1 MTSENAAAELS
12 HRFSAIYTGALTD
25 VLYGLG
31 YGAQGLPPQVQALQR
46 GSRVAG
52 PVFPAERRPFVSA
65 QPAEEGD
72 VWNVFRAVPRDAV
85 AVYVTH
91 SESRSV
97 VGDLVVAFLKVRGC
111 AGMVVDGGVRDVE
124 ALEAIGLP
132 IFCRHTTPQDVS
144 HGSGGEFVP
153 VAEISIGEVRIARG
167 DYIVGD
173 ADGVVVIPQGVLAEV
188 LERAERLVRSE
199 TEIRAAILA
208 GEDPESAFR
217 RVG

>member
-1 MTSENAAAELS
+1 MTSEKAAAELS
-12 HRFSAIYTGALTD
+12 HRFAGIYTGALTD
-25 VLYGLG
+25 VLYALG

-46 GSRVAG
+46 GTRVAG
-52 PVFPAERRPFVSA
+52 RAFLAERRPFVSA
-65 QPAEEGD
+65 EPADEGD

-91 SESRSV
+91 SESRAV

-111 AGMVVDGGVRDVE
+111 AGMVLDGGVRDVE

-173 ADGVVVIPQGVLAEV
+173 ADGVVVIPQAVIAEV
-188 LERAERLVRSE
+188 LERAERLVHSE
-199 TEIRAAILA
+199 SEIRAAILA